1 MTGSETLRQSFA
13 SQVSNEKEVMQSNEK
28 EVMPFKTPGTE
39 QKVRQNFTPKK
50 L

>member
-1 MTGSETLRQSFA
+1 MTGSETFRQSFA
-13 SQVSNEKEVMQSNEK
+13 SQVSNEKEVMPEK
-28 EVMPFKTPGTE
+28 EVIPFKTPGTE